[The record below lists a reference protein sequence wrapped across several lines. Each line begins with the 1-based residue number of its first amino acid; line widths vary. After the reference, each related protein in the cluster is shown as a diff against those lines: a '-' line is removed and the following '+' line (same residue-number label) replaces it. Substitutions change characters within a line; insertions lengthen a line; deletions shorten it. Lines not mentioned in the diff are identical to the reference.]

1 MKKRDAAVNENE
13 AVSIQVGFVLN
24 TGMLTAFIAIV
35 LVILS
40 GGFGDNVST
49 EEELEIVADSIEANM
64 IEADQLAV
72 TSDSYTA
79 FFEPPDSG
87 VEYRVNV
94 SSSGSMDL
102 TVPGEPVTV
111 TRDLNDAVVEADSVG
126 TVSGSSVTF
135 GQSSENVILEYED
148 SSGVI
153 KMEVQQ
159 GVVE

>member
-1 MKKRDAAVNENE
+1 MKKRADARDE

-40 GGFGDNVST
+40 GGFGDDIST

-64 IEADQLAV
+64 VEADRLAV

-79 FFEPPDSG
+79 FFEPPSSDLD
-87 VEYRVNV
+87 YRAEVD
-94 SSSGSMDL
+94 SSGELSL

-111 TRDLNDAVVEADSVG
+111 TRDLDSMTRNDVNGNDIN
-126 TVSGSSVTF
+126 F
-135 GQSSENVILEYED
+135 GQNTENIILEYD
-148 SSGVI
+148 GSSSAI
-153 KMEVQQ
+153 EMSVQQ
-159 GVVE
+159 DVVS

>member
-1 MKKRDAAVNENE
+1 MKKREATVNENE

-49 EEELEIVADSIEANM
+49 EEELEIVADSIEANI

-72 TSDSYTA
+72 TSNSYTA

-87 VEYRVNV
+87 VDYRVNV
-94 SSSGSMDL
+94 SSSGRMNL

-111 TRDLNDAVVEADSVG
+111 TRDLNDAVEEADSVG

-135 GQSSENVILEYED
+135 GQSSENVILEYDD